1 MVNYCFKSFLYNFLS
16 LHCTETSSLFHSRND
31 FLFINIFQ
39 NKTKPVKMMYM
50 RKTFPVL
57 IMETMNFKMIELPY
71 VKRELSMFILLPD
84 DIKDNTTGL
93 EQVREHAKT
102 ILYYCSVIKKKKKR
116 RAG

>member
-1 MVNYCFKSFLYNFLS
+1 
-16 LHCTETSSLFHSRND
+16 
-31 FLFINIFQ
+31 
-39 NKTKPVKMMYM
+39 M

-93 EQVREHAKT
+93 EQVQPFCIT
-102 ILYYCSVIKKKKKR
+102 TQSFKKR
-116 RAG
+116 KAG

>member
-1 MVNYCFKSFLYNFLS
+1 
-16 LHCTETSSLFHSRND
+16 
-31 FLFINIFQ
+31 
-39 NKTKPVKMMYM
+39 MMYM

-93 EQVREHAKT
+93 EQVRKHATT
-102 ILYYCSVIKKKKKR
+102 ILYYCSVIKKKKGR
-116 RAG
+116 LTIVSPFLRTCCHAV